1 MDSIAR
7 LHRAIELLESNIE
20 EGNSVRQIRIFLA
33 VAEHEGISMPD
44 LAALLDLPQPTLS
57 RNIKLLSRYT
67 EVGPNG
73 ERQVKGVDLLT
84 TGPDI
89 DYRRR
94 FAVYLTQKG
103 RELTQKLQ
111 EIIGEGK
118 VRRSS

>member
-73 ERQVKGVDLLT
+73 ERQVKGADLLT

-103 RELTQKLQ
+103 RELVQKLQ
-111 EIIGEGK
+111 EIIREGK

>member
-33 VAEHEGISMPD
+33 AAEHEGISMPD